1 MSSAR
6 VPTFGRAALGA
17 ALALFLVPAAAD
29 AAVFEVNSA
38 NLVTDVSGCDAAHCS
53 LPEAI
58 NGANALVGVTDIIT
72 FDGVTSITVPSPTV
86 LPSITGPVTVAGAG
100 GGSAS
105 CDGMPQVTLLGHSG
119 AVGLQL
125 DDGSDGSTIC
135 RLIIG
140 SFNTGIA
147 VQPGADGVTVERNRL
162 GTDGTVA
169 LTQAFGV
176 TTNANTTIR
185 RNIISGNTTNGVAI
199 SAGAGAATVTGNPI
213 GTNAS
218 FTLAIPNGQG
228 LSVSSP
234 TAVVGG
240 TGAGEPN
247 LISGNTAN
255 GVIADAG
262 TITGN
267 FIGTTVTGNAAL
279 PNGAGVNLPANSTA
293 RVGGP
298 TASERNVISGNSAGP
313 GIRVFSGAV
322 DIRGN
327 HIGTN
332 ALGTAAVPNQDGVHV
347 REGAN
352 GLVLG
357 GTGADDGNVISGNSE
372 DGVKVA
378 PSGVEVANVAIRG
391 NTIGLAADQTTAL
404 ANAGNG
410 IEVGGAASAVT
421 VGGTAPGAGNLIAGS
436 PVEGL
441 FIEGDATQVQQNVIG
456 LNTGGTAVPNVTGIR
471 TGSQSSGTVIGG
483 TTAAA
488 RNIIGG
494 NSATGFGILLGQGSS
509 TATVQGN
516 HIGLAADGAT
526 AKPNGT
532 GIRIDNANNAQIG
545 GTAVG
550 AGNVI
555 SGNAPYGVSIIGGPS
570 VAPVLE
576 GNLIGTDATGLLP
589 RGNTQGG
596 ILLAN
601 SQNAR
606 IGGTTAGARNVISG
620 NVAHGLDVQT
630 GVTDAQVHGNLIG
643 VGADGATAVGNAKSG
658 VFVQHQSLAFTLG
671 GTAAGQGNTIRHNAE
686 NGIAVGPAVS
696 PVLQTALFGNSV
708 RDNGELG
715 IDLGDDGV
723 TANDA
728 GDVDAG
734 DNDRQNF
741 PVLTAASTDGAQTG
755 ASGTIDTTPGRQIR
769 VEVFS
774 SAACDASGH
783 GEGDT
788 FLGATEVTAVAGTT
802 VFSATLPA
810 TDPGRQLTAT
820 ATDLTT
826 GQTSEFSACQPVA
839 FVPPPT
845 PIGPSSPLL
854 PEPPAP
860 APAGTGSAPV
870 TAKAPAKLKVRRA
883 GIDDGVLDLLVEITS
898 AAATSGAKLELDYES
913 SGRHTKFSV
922 PITTTTKASGGEALI
937 SIRKKLPS
945 TQPKDTGIVEIAYA
959 GNGAVA
965 PDEVR
970 LRAAE
975 AQALLV
981 RSSSSLTG
989 GRLRAAGTISS
1000 RARGV
1005 VRLRFGYTEP
1015 DGTAAFQSFN
1025 VDVKNGRW
1033 SVDRTLTGAAAN
1045 GGYLSIQFTGYEA
1058 AGMRGEQTGKQ
1069 LP

>member
-1 MSSAR
+1 M
-6 VPTFGRAALGA
+6 TL
-17 ALALFLVPAAAD
+17 LIVPAAAQ
-29 AAVFEVNSA
+29 ATVFEVNNA
-38 NLVTDVSGCDAAHCS
+38 TVVTDGSGCDAVHCS

-58 NGANALVGVTDIIT
+58 TGANLNSGPDEIA
-72 FDGVTSITVPSPTV
+72 FDGVSSITVPSPTV
-86 LPSITGPVTVAGAG
+86 LPSITGQVTIAGAG
-100 GGSAS
+100 GGSTN
-105 CDGMPQVTLLGHSG
+105 CDGAPQVTLLGHSG

-125 DDGSDGSTIC
+125 DDGSDGSRIC

-140 SFNTGIA
+140 NFNTGIA
-147 VQPGADGVTVERNRL
+147 VLPGADGVTVERNRL

-169 LTQAFGV
+169 LAQSFGV
-176 TTNANTTIR
+176 TTEANTTIR
-185 RNIISGNTTNGVAI
+185 RNTISGNTTTGVSI
-199 SAGAGAATVTGNPI
+199 SAGAGAATVTGNAI
-213 GTNAS
+213 GTNPAGNS
-218 FTLAIPNGQG
+218 AIPNGQG
-228 LSVSSP
+228 LWVSSP

-240 TGAGEPN
+240 TGVGEPN
-247 LISGNTAN
+247 LISGNTSN

-262 TITGN
+262 TIVGN
-267 FIGTTVTGNAAL
+267 FIGTTATGNLAL
-279 PNGAGVNLPANSTA
+279 PNAAGMNLPANSTA

-298 TASERNVISGNSAGP
+298 AAGERNVISGNTAGP
-313 GIRVFSGAV
+313 GIRVFSGTA

-327 HIGTN
+327 YIGTN
-332 ALGTAAVPNQDGVHV
+332 AAGSAAVPNQDGVHI
-347 REGAN
+347 REGATN
-352 GLVLG
+352 FVLG
-357 GTGADDGNVISGNSE
+357 GTGAADGNIISGNSD
-372 DGVKVA
+372 DGIHVA
-378 PSGVEVANVAIRG
+378 ASGVAVSGVSIRG
-391 NTIGLAADQTTAL
+391 NTVGLSADKTAVL
-404 ANAGNG
+404 ANSGNG
-410 IEVGGAASAVT
+410 IEVGGAATAAT
-421 VGGTAPGAGNLIAGS
+421 VGGTTPGAGNLIAGS

-441 FIEGDATQVQQNVIG
+441 FIEGDNTQVQQNVIG
-456 LNTGGTAVPNVTGIR
+456 LNAAGTAVPNVTGIR
-471 TGSQSSGTVIGG
+471 TGSNSEGTVIGG
-483 TTAAA
+483 TSAAA
-488 RNIIGG
+488 RNVIGG
-494 NSATGFGILLGQGSS
+494 NSSRGILLGQGSS

-516 HIGLAADGAT
+516 YIGLAADGT
-526 AKPNGT
+526 TTKPNAT
-532 GIRIDNANNAQIG
+532 GIRIDNANNAQVG
-545 GTAVG
+545 GPAAG

-555 SGNAPYGVSIIGGPS
+555 SGNTQYGVSIIGGPS
-570 VAPVLE
+570 DAPVLE
-576 GNLIGTDATGLLP
+576 GNLIGTDATGLLA

-596 ILLAN
+596 ILLAQ
-601 SQNAR
+601 SLNAR
-606 IGGTTAGARNVISG
+606 IGGTAPGARNVISG
-620 NVAHGLDVQT
+620 NLAHGLDVQT
-630 GVTDAQVHGNLIG
+630 GVNGAQVHGNLIG

-671 GTAAGQGNTIRHNAE
+671 GTVAGQGNTIRHNTE
-686 NGIAVGPAVS
+686 NGIAVGPAIS
-696 PVLQTALFGNSV
+696 PVLQASLFGNSV

-741 PVLTAASTDGAQTG
+741 PVLTAASTDGLQTG
-755 ASGTIDTTPGRQIR
+755 VSGTIDTTPGRQIR
-769 VEVFS
+769 IEVFS

-788 FLGATEVTAVAGTT
+788 FLGATEVTAVAGAA
-802 VFSATLPA
+802 VFSATLAA

-854 PEPPAP
+854 PEAPAP
-860 APAGTGSAPV
+860 APAGAAPAPV

-898 AAATSGAKLELDYES
+898 AAATSGAKLEVDYES

-922 PITTTTKASGGEALI
+922 PITTATKASGGEALI
-937 SIRKKLPS
+937 TIRKKLPA

-959 GNGAVA
+959 GNSAVA

-970 LRAAE
+970 LRAADV
-975 AQALLV
+975 QALLV

-989 GRLRAAGTISS
+989 GRLRATGTISS
-1000 RARGV
+1000 KARGV

-1015 DGTAAFQSFN
+1015 NGTAAFQSFN
-1025 VDVKNGRW
+1025 ADVKNGRW